1 MDGTDRKGLT
11 SSEAEKRLAEFGLN
25 QATKPYEISFLD
37 IAKEEVTEPMIL
49 LLFVVGFFYSIW
61 GKFEDALTI
70 LVVILVLVFVE
81 IWNEYRAKKAISALS
96 KIASPTTKVYRDG
109 GVKEVLTE
117 QVVPGDILLLTPG
130 TRVAADGRTVE
141 SFNLLEDESHLTG
154 ESFPQEKE
162 KGDDVYAGS
171 LILSGEGKA
180 EVSATGKSTKIGKIS
195 SLAQEIKPPKTPL
208 QLAMKDLAG
217 KLVWVAAFFSVSI
230 PLLGFLRGQDLQQ
243 MILTGLA
250 LAFAV
255 IPEELP
261 IVITMVLGLGSYK
274 LSHENFLV
282 KKLKAVEVLGNT
294 TVIVTD
300 KTGTI
305 TENKMRV
312 ASVLPEEREEEVLKA
327 AWEALTELSL
337 TPTDKAIVDKAS
349 ELGLATGRGELVR
362 ERSFGDHRKTKSVVR
377 RIEGNLKIVIT
388 GAPEEILPL
397 TKGDRAGIYSMLEG
411 EAAKGRRVIAVAQR
425 SLSSN
430 ELEAPF
436 SDVEKNLDFVGLVSL
451 EDPPRKEVASTIR
464 QVAQAGIRTI
474 VVTGDHPLTA
484 SNIAKSVGIPSEKV
498 LTGDDLDK
506 LSDDELGKVV
516 KEVSVFA
523 RTTPEHKYRLVK
535 ALREN
540 GEVVAVTGDGVND
553 TLALK
558 GADIGVAM
566 GIKGTD
572 AAKEAAD
579 VVLADDNYVTIGHG
593 IFEGRKLFDNLT
605 KGIKYYLSVKVALVL
620 IFLLPALLNIPLP
633 FSPVQIIVLE
643 LFMDLAASAGFVAE
657 PAERTIYSRPP
668 RNPKERFLNS
678 DMIRSISISGLSLS
692 AAVVVSYIYA
702 LSQNFTE
709 IQLQTIAFTTWM
721 IAHILLAFVSRS
733 EKEPLYSLGVFSNR
747 LMDLWALGVAAFL
760 ILGLSIPSIGLN
772 LRLAPLTLTQIG
784 IVIAISFVATFWQE
798 AGKMLSFERVVEPY
812 HTKTMR

>member
-1 MDGTDRKGLT
+1 MNGSNRMGLS
-11 SSEAEKRLAEFGLN
+11 SSEAEKKLAEFGLN
-25 QATKPYEISFLD
+25 QVSKPYEISFLS

-130 TRVAADGRTVE
+130 TRVAADGRTIE

-217 KLVWVAAFFSVSI
+217 KLVWVAVFFSVSI

-337 TPTDKAIVDKAS
+337 TPTDRAIADKAS

-377 RIEGNLKIVIT
+377 RIEGNLKIVVT

-397 TKGDRAGIYSMLEG
+397 AKGDRAGIDSLLEG

-425 SLSSN
+425 FLSSN
-430 ELEAPF
+430 ELDASF
-436 SDVEKNLDFVGLVSL
+436 SDIEKNLDFVGLISL

-484 SNIAKSVGIPSEKV
+484 SNIAKSVGIPSERV

-506 LSDDELGKVV
+506 LSDDELRKVV

-668 RNPKERFLNS
+668 RDPKQKFLNS
-678 DMIRSISISGLSLS
+678 GMIRGIFISGLSLS
-692 AAVVVSYIYA
+692 AAVVISYMYA
-702 LSQNFTE
+702 VSQNVTQ

-733 EKEPLYSLGVFSNR
+733 EKEPLYSLGVFGNH

-760 ILGLSIPSIGLN
+760 ILGLSVPSIGLN
-772 LRLAPLTLTQIG
+772 LRLTPLTVMQIG
-784 IVIAISFVATFWQE
+784 IVIAISFVTAFWQE
-798 AGKMLSFERVVEPY
+798 IGKVLSFKRTMEP
-812 HTKTMR
+812 

>member
-1 MDGTDRKGLT
+1 MNGSNRMGLS
-11 SSEAEKRLAEFGLN
+11 SSEAERKLAEFGLN
-25 QATKPYEISFLD
+25 QVSKPYEISFLG
-37 IAKEEVTEPMIL
+37 IAKEEITEPMIL

-61 GKFEDALTI
+61 GQIEDALTI

-117 QVVPGDILLLTPG
+117 RVVPGDVLLLTPG
-130 TRVAADGRTVE
+130 TRVAADGRTIE

-337 TPTDKAIVDKAS
+337 TPTDRAIADKAS
-349 ELGLATGRGELVR
+349 ELGLATGRGELIR

-397 TKGDRAGIYSMLEG
+397 TKGGRAGIDSLLEG

-425 SLSSN
+425 FLSSN
-430 ELEAPF
+430 ELDASF
-436 SDVEKNLDFVGLVSL
+436 SDIEKNLDFVGLISL

-484 SNIAKSVGIPSEKV
+484 SNIAKSVGIPSERV

-506 LSDDELGKVV
+506 LSDDELRKVV

-668 RNPKERFLNS
+668 RDPKERFLDS
-678 DMIRSISISGLSLS
+678 GMIRGILVSGLSLS
-692 AAVVVSYIYA
+692 AAVVIAYMYA
-702 LSQNFTE
+702 VSQNVTQ

-733 EKEPLYSLGVFSNR
+733 EKEPLYSLGVLSNH
-747 LMDLWALGVAAFL
+747 LMDLWALGVGTL
-760 ILGLSIPSIGLN
+760 LVLGLTVPSIGLN
-772 LRLAPLTLTQIG
+772 LRLTSLTLTQIG
-784 IVIAISFVATFWQE
+784 IILVISFVATFWQE
-798 AGKMLSFERVVEPY
+798 IGKTLSFRRTAEV
-812 HTKTMR
+812 M

>member
-1 MDGTDRKGLT
+1 MNGSSKMGLS
-11 SSEAEKRLAEFGLN
+11 SSEAERKLTEFGLN
-25 QATKPYEISFLD
+25 QVSKPYEISFLG

-49 LLFVVGFFYSIW
+49 LLFGVGFFYSIW
-61 GKFEDALTI
+61 GKLEDALTI
-70 LVVILVLVFVE
+70 LAIILVLVFVE

-96 KIASPTTKVYRDG
+96 RMASPTTKVYRDG
-109 GVKEVLTE
+109 EVKEILTE
-117 QVVPGDILLLTPG
+117 RVVPGDILLLTPG
-130 TRVAADGRTVE
+130 TRVAADGRTIE
-141 SFNLLEDESHLTG
+141 SFSLLEDESHLTG

-180 EVSATGKSTKIGKIS
+180 EVYATGKSTKVGKIS

-208 QLAMKDLAG
+208 QLAMKDLA
-217 KLVWVAAFFSVSI
+217 KNLVWIATFFSVSI
-230 PLLGFLRGQDLQQ
+230 PFLGFLRGQDLQQ

-250 LAFAV
+250 LAFAT

-312 ASVLPEEREEEVLKA
+312 VSVLSERHKEITLKA
-327 AWEALTELSL
+327 ASEALTELSL
-337 TPTDKAIVDKAS
+337 TPTDRAIADKSTETGIAI
-349 ELGLATGRGELVR
+349 GRGELVR
-362 ERSFGDHRKTKSVVR
+362 ERSFGDHKKTKSVVR
-377 RIEGNLKIVIT
+377 RIEGNLKLVVI
-388 GAPEEILPL
+388 GAPEEILSL
-397 TKGDRAGIYSMLEG
+397 TKGDRAGIDSLLEG

-425 SLSSN
+425 FLSSN
-430 ELEAPF
+430 ELDAPF
-436 SDVEKNLDFVGLVSL
+436 SDIERNLDFVGLISL

-464 QVAQAGIRTI
+464 QVARAGIRTI

-506 LSDDELGKVV
+506 LSDDELRKVV

-535 ALREN
+535 ALRES

-579 VVLADDNYVTIGHG
+579 IVLADDNYVTIGHG
-593 IFEGRKLFDNLT
+593 ILEGRKLFDNLT

-620 IFLLPALLNIPLP
+620 IFLLPVLLSIPLP

-657 PAERTIYSRPP
+657 PAERTIFSRPP

-678 DMIRSISISGLSLS
+678 GMIRGIFTSGLSLS
-692 AAVVVSYIYA
+692 AAVAISYMYA
-702 LSQNFTE
+702 LSQNVSQ

-733 EKEPLYSLGVFSNR
+733 EKEPLYSLGVLSNR
-747 LMDLWALGVAAFL
+747 LMDLWALGVAVFL
-760 ILGLSIPSIGLN
+760 VLGLSVPSIGLN
-772 LRLAPLTLTQIG
+772 LRLSSLTLTQIG
-784 IVIAISFVATFWQE
+784 IILVISFVTIFWQE
-798 AGKMLSFERVVEPY
+798 IGKLLSFRSDENLNAPSA
-812 HTKTMR
+812 HA

>member
-1 MDGTDRKGLT
+1 MNGSNRMGLS
-11 SSEAEKRLAEFGLN
+11 SSEAERKLAEFGLN
-25 QATKPYEISFLD
+25 QVSKPYEISFLG
-37 IAKEEVTEPMIL
+37 IAKEEITEPMIL

-61 GKFEDALTI
+61 GQIEDALTI

-117 QVVPGDILLLTPG
+117 RVVPGDVLLLTPG
-130 TRVAADGRTVE
+130 TRVAADGRTIE

-337 TPTDKAIVDKAS
+337 TPTDRAIADKAS
-349 ELGLATGRGELVR
+349 ELGLATGRGELIR

-397 TKGDRAGIYSMLEG
+397 TKGDRAGIDSLLEG

-425 SLSSN
+425 FLSSN
-430 ELEAPF
+430 ELDASF
-436 SDVEKNLDFVGLVSL
+436 SDIEKNLDFVGLISL

-484 SNIAKSVGIPSEKV
+484 SNIAKSVGIPSERV

-506 LSDDELGKVV
+506 LSDDELRKVV

-668 RNPKERFLNS
+668 RDPKERFLDS
-678 DMIRSISISGLSLS
+678 GMIRGILVSGLSLS
-692 AAVVVSYIYA
+692 AAVVIAYMYA
-702 LSQNFTE
+702 VSQNVTQ

-733 EKEPLYSLGVFSNR
+733 EKEPLYSLGVLSNH
-747 LMDLWALGVAAFL
+747 LMDLWALGVGTL
-760 ILGLSIPSIGLN
+760 LVLGLTVPSIGLN
-772 LRLAPLTLTQIG
+772 LRLTSLTLTQIG
-784 IVIAISFVATFWQE
+784 IILVISFVATFWQE
-798 AGKMLSFERVVEPY
+798 IGKTLSFRRTAEV
-812 HTKTMR
+812 M

>member
-1 MDGTDRKGLT
+1 MTSPDRTGLS

-25 QATKPYEISFLD
+25 QVSKPYEVNFLD

-61 GKFEDALTI
+61 GKIEDALTI
-70 LVVILVLVFVE
+70 LIVILVLVFVE

-109 GVKEVLTE
+109 EVKEVLTE
-117 QVVPGDILLLTPG
+117 QIVPGDILLLTPG
-130 TRVAADGRTVE
+130 TRVAADGKTTE

-162 KGDDVYAGS
+162 KGDEVYAGS

-180 EVSATGKSTKIGKIS
+180 EVSATGKNTRIGKIS

-208 QLAMKDLAG
+208 QLAMRDLAG
-217 KLVWVAAFFSVSI
+217 KLVWVAVFFSVLI

-312 ASVLPEEREEEVLKA
+312 VSVLPEEREKEVMKA

-337 TPTDKAIVDKAS
+337 APTDKAITDKAT
-349 ELGLATGRGELVR
+349 ELGLATDQGELVR
-362 ERSFGDHRKTKSVVR
+362 ERSFGDHKKTKSVVR
-377 RIEGNLKIVIT
+377 RMKDKLELVVT

-397 TKGDRAGIYSMLEG
+397 SKNDKGRINSLLEG
-411 EAAKGRRVIAVAQR
+411 EAAKGRRVIAVAHR
-425 SLSSN
+425 FLSSG
-430 ELEAPF
+430 ELKVPF
-436 SDVEKNLDFVGLVSL
+436 SEIEKNLDFLGIVSL
-451 EDPPRKEVASTIR
+451 EDPPRKEVATTIG
-464 QVAQAGIRTI
+464 QVTRAGIRTV

-484 SNIAKSVGIPSEKV
+484 SYIAKSVGIPSEKV
-498 LTGDDLDK
+498 LTGDDLDR
-506 LSDDELGKVV
+506 LSDDELRKAVE
-516 KEVSVFA
+516 EVSVFA
-523 RTTPEHKYRLVK
+523 RTAPEHKYRLVK

-657 PAERTIYSRPP
+657 PAEKTIYSRPP
-668 RNPKERFLNS
+668 RDPKEKFLNS
-678 DMIRSISISGLSLS
+678 RMIRGILVSGLSLCV
-692 AAVVVSYIYA
+692 AVVAAYTYA
-702 LSQNFTE
+702 VYLNAMQ

-733 EKEPLYSLGVFSNR
+733 EKEPLYSLGLLSNH
-747 LMDLWALGVAAFL
+747 LMDLWALGVAIFL
-760 ILGLSIPSIGLN
+760 ILGLTVPSIGLN
-772 LRLAPLTLTQIG
+772 LRLTSLTLVQIG
-784 IVIAISFVATFWQE
+784 IVIAISFVTTFWQE
-798 AGKMLSFERVVEPY
+798 LGKIFA
-812 HTKTMR
+812 T

>member
-1 MDGTDRKGLT
+1 MGLS
-11 SSEAEKRLAEFGLN
+11 SSEAEKRLTEFGLN
-25 QATKPYEISFLD
+25 QVSKPYEISFLG
-37 IAKEEVTEPMIL
+37 IAKEEIAEPMIL
-49 LLFVVGFFYSIW
+49 LLFVVGFFYSMW
-61 GKFEDALTI
+61 GKIEDALTI

-96 KIASPTTKVYRDG
+96 KIASPTTKVYRDS

-337 TPTDKAIVDKAS
+337 TPTDKAIADKAS
-349 ELGLATGRGELVR
+349 ELGLATSRGELVR
-362 ERSFGDHRKTKSVVR
+362 ERSFGDHKKTKSVVR
-377 RIEGNLKIVIT
+377 RVEGNLKIVIT

-397 TKGDRAGIYSMLEG
+397 TKGDRAGIDSLLEG

-425 SLSSN
+425 FLSSN
-430 ELEAPF
+430 ELDASF
-436 SDVEKNLDFVGLVSL
+436 SDIEKNLDFVGLISL
-451 EDPPRKEVASTIR
+451 DDPPRKEVASTIR
-464 QVAQAGIRTI
+464 QVARAGIRTI

-484 SNIAKSVGIPSEKV
+484 SNIAKSVGIPSERV
-498 LTGDDLDK
+498 MTGDDLDK
-506 LSDDELGKVV
+506 LSDDELRKAV

-678 DMIRSISISGLSLS
+678 DMIRGISISGLSLS

-702 LSQNFTE
+702 LSQNFTD

-772 LRLAPLTLTQIG
+772 LRLAPLTLAQIG

-798 AGKMLSFERVVEPY
+798 VGKTISFRRTTEVI
-812 HTKTMR
+812 